1 MKKLI
6 LGLFLVMGAGLAS
19 YAQCEKRVL
28 IVSSV
33 TEHLKGGEVERTK
46 DETSTIEFDA
56 KEIIISP
63 GDDPSITGTIKST
76 TCEWKTP
83 FKEGKSVVKAV
94 VTDPRGQTFN
104 ITVTVEGK
112 EGKISFLLEIEEQP
126 DRKIR
131 LLVDKFEE
139 KKS

>member
-6 LGLFLVMGAGLAS
+6 LGLLLVTGASVSS
-19 YAQCEKRVL
+19 YAQCDKRVI

-33 TEHLKGGEVERTK
+33 TEHIKGGEVERTK
-46 DETSTIEFDA
+46 EETSTIEFDS
-56 KEIIISP
+56 KEITIAP
-63 GDDPSITGTIKST
+63 GDDPAITGTIKST

-83 FKEGKSVVKAV
+83 FKEGKSVIKAT

-126 DRKIR
+126 DRKIK
-131 LLVDKFEE
+131 LQVDKFEE
-139 KKS
+139 KK

>member
-6 LGLFLVMGAGLAS
+6 LGLLLVIGAGIS
-19 YAQCEKRVL
+19 TYAQCGKRV
-28 IVSSV
+28 IIISSV
-33 TEHLKGGEVERTK
+33 TEHIKAGEVERTK
-46 DETSTIEFDA
+46 DETSTIEFDS
-56 KEIIISP
+56 KEIHIAP
-63 GDDPSITGTIKST
+63 GDDAPITGTIKST

-83 FKEGKSVVKAV
+83 FKEGKSVVKAI
-94 VTDPRGQTFN
+94 VTDPGGQTFN
-104 ITVTVEGK
+104 ITITIEGK

-139 KKS
+139 KK

>member
-6 LGLFLVMGAGLAS
+6 LSLFLFIGAVAS
-19 YAQCEKRVL
+19 SQAQCDKRVI

-33 TEHLKGGEVERTK
+33 TEHLKAGEVERTK
-46 DETSTIEFDA
+46 EETSTIEFDS
-56 KEIIISP
+56 KEIHIAP
-63 GDDPSITGTIKST
+63 GDDDPITGTIKST

-83 FKEGKSVVKAV
+83 FKEGKSVVKAT

-112 EGKISFLLEIEEQP
+112 EGKISFLQEIEEQP

-139 KKS
+139 KK

>member
-6 LGLFLVMGAGLAS
+6 LGLLLVVGAGIS
-19 YAQCEKRVL
+19 TYAQCGKRV
-28 IVSSV
+28 IIISSV
-33 TEHLKGGEVERTK
+33 TEHIKAGEVERTK
-46 DETSTIEFDA
+46 DETSTIEFDS
-56 KEIIISP
+56 KEIHIAP
-63 GDDPSITGTIKST
+63 GDDAPITGTIKST

-83 FKEGKSVVKAV
+83 FKEGKSDVKAT
-94 VTDPRGQTFN
+94 VTDPGGQTFN
-104 ITVTVEGK
+104 ITITIEGK

-139 KKS
+139 KK

>member
-6 LGLFLVMGAGLAS
+6 LGLLLVIGAVAS
-19 YAQCEKRVL
+19 SQAQCDKRVI

-33 TEHLKGGEVERTK
+33 TEHIKAGEVEKTK
-46 DETSTIEFDA
+46 DETSTIEFDS
-56 KEIIISP
+56 KEIHIAP
-63 GDDPSITGTIKST
+63 GDDDPIDGTIKST

-104 ITVTVEGK
+104 ITITVEGK

-131 LLVDKFEE
+131 LQVDKFEE
-139 KKS
+139 KK

>member
-6 LGLFLVMGAGLAS
+6 LGLFLVIGAVACS
-19 YAQCEKRVL
+19 YAQCDKRVI
-28 IVSSV
+28 IVSST
-33 TEHLKGGEVERTK
+33 TEHIKAGEVERTK
-46 DETSTIEFDA
+46 EETSTIEFDA
-56 KEIIISP
+56 KEIHISP
-63 GDDPSITGTIKST
+63 GDDAPITGTIKST
-76 TCEWKTP
+76 TCEWKTA
-83 FKEGKSVVKAV
+83 FKEGKSVVKAT

-139 KKS
+139 KK